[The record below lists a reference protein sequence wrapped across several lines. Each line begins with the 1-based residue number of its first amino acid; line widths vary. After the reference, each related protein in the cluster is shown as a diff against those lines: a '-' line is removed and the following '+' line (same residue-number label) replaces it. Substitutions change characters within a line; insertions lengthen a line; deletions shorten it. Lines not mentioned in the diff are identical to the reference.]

1 MGVLLEP
8 ATLLGI
14 ILVGYLFKRFGLFRP
29 LDYRVLQTVVFDLVL
44 PGAIIY
50 SFATNPHDP
59 SLLLVSAFAFVAAL
73 IPPLAIFLT
82 SRHRP
87 TAQRAFLMLNGSGFN
102 IGCFCFPMLQS
113 LLGTAALVPA
123 AMFDIGNSVMVSA
136 GTNVMTQGLL
146 HIRPGQSLDP
156 DAGEPVKLDDPDARK
171 LHRKAAAISIF
182 KGFLSSPS
190 FDTYLVMVGFTL
202 AGISLPDWSAQIT
215 RPLSAANA
223 FCSMLMVGMLMDLP
237 GGGDDVKSV
246 LQILAWRLPF
256 GILFATAAWYLLPF
270 EPLIRQAVALCCLAP
285 TAVFA
290 TMFTDKV
297 LGNARLAGFT
307 LALTAVIGA
316 VLMVLAHLL
325 MGAI

>member
-1 MGVLLEP
+1 
-8 ATLLGI
+8 
-14 ILVGYLFKRFGLFRP
+14 
-29 LDYRVLQTVVFDLVL
+29 
-44 PGAIIY
+44 
-50 SFATNPHDP
+50 
-59 SLLLVSAFAFVAAL
+59 
-73 IPPLAIFLT
+73 
-82 SRHRP
+82 
-87 TAQRAFLMLNGSGFN
+87 
-102 IGCFCFPMLQS
+102 
-113 LLGTAALVPA
+113 
-123 AMFDIGNSVMVSA
+123 
-136 GTNVMTQGLL
+136 MTQGLL

-190 FDTYLVMVGFTL
+190 FDTYMVMVCFTL

-215 RPLSAANA
+215 RPFSAANA

-237 GGGDDVKSV
+237 GGRDDVKSV